1 MRLEST
7 VRWRDVS
14 GGNVQK
20 VSSDITIPNSTPFS
34 MNLLFDKVLGEAV
47 SRNGTN
53 IIGSQFSAGNPC
65 LGLYQHID
73 TTFASSK
80 LFAAFNGTIHDVVDG
95 AVDLGSLSSTAKCRF
110 TTFLNATLMLN
121 GVTADKHSY
130 TAADGWIATG
140 GAFDL
145 GNIPAG
151 ATTPIEFKDRVYVV
165 VTDRVYYTA
174 PVAGGTTL
182 SWTTTGSGSLQNEQE
197 DGGGTTQGL
206 NKVPGYLMIY
216 KQRSLKRWNF
226 DSTFPEDLV
235 NIGTQ
240 SNESIVRARGRN
252 FFFYGPNGFYET
264 DGKYPVLISRPVQR
278 IVDGIASS
286 FYENVNGWS
295 DNYDVYWSVGDVT
308 VDFDRGYTETYTN
321 VVLRY
326 NIDSQQWSTHRYAHR
341 FRAMHQY
348 ISGTDVLKA
357 VGDTD
362 GQVLQLDTG
371 TTDYNGAAITYI
383 LESPEFDFNRRELKK
398 TVSEKIFVH
407 SDGARGSELQAR
419 LDYGEWKAIGSLG
432 DIVSEVWVKPLTA
445 KVFQFRITDSITGA
459 IIKLRGLDFPNVELQ
474 MNT

>member
-1 MRLEST
+1 MARLEST

-20 VSSDITIPNSTPFS
+20 VSSDITIPNGVPFS
-34 MNLLFDKVLGEAV
+34 LNLLFDKVLGEAL
-47 SRNGTN
+47 SRNGT
-53 IIGSQFSAGNPC
+53 SLLSTPSVGNPC
-65 LGLYQHID
+65 LGLYQHLD
-73 TTFASSK
+73 STFVNSL
-80 LFAAFNGTIHDVVDG
+80 LFAAFNGSVYDAATG
-95 AVDLGSLSSTAKCRF
+95 SESLASLSSTAKCRF

-121 GVTADKHSY
+121 GAQSRSY
-130 TAADGWIATG
+130 TNAGGWISTG

-151 ATTPIEFKDRVYVV
+151 ATYPIEFKDRIYAV

-174 PVAGGTTL
+174 PVSAGVCQ
-182 SWTTTGSGSLQNEQE
+182 WTATGSGSLQAEQE
-197 DGGGTTQGL
+197 DGGGTIQGI
-206 NKVPGYLMIY
+206 NKVPGYLMLY

-240 SNESIVRARGRN
+240 SNESIVRARGKN

-278 IVDGIASS
+278 IIDGIASS
-286 FYENVNGWS
+286 FYEHVNGWS

-326 NIDSQQWSTHRYAHR
+326 NIDSQQWSTHRYAHQ

-348 ISGTDVLKA
+348 ISGTDVFK
-357 VGDTD
+357 VGGDAA
-362 GQVLQLDTG
+362 GQVLQIDTG
-371 TTDYNGAAITYI
+371 TTDYNGTAITYV
-383 LESPEFDFNRRELKK
+383 LESPEFDFKYRERQK
-398 TVSEKIFVH
+398 TVSEKIIAH
-407 SDGARGSELQAR
+407 SDGTKGAVLQAR
-419 LDYGEWKAIGSLG
+419 LDYGDWKSIGTLG
-432 DIVSEVWVKPLTA
+432 DIVSEIWIKPLTA
-445 KVFQFRITDSITGA
+445 KIFQFRITDSITGA
-459 IIKLRGLDFPNVELQ
+459 IIKLRGLDFPNVDVH